1 MNDKFP
7 IILTSNILSE
17 EDFNS
22 LIEEHKDYILHYFQ
36 FNKLLEEKL
45 QIHLDEID
53 NLREENTDL
62 KNIVDLNEKQQG
74 THSMY
79 KGEFE
84 EKKKELI
91 LKEYFGTYFQ
101 IDGEKKMNCMDIRM
115 KHLDKG
121 YSIGIE
127 CKDKKIL
134 TKNDMDKFKSD
145 KLTNKFKGSV
155 FISVSCP
162 IKKKSEEKNSYKL
175 INDELYI
182 YSSDV
187 HYIIILLKIF
197 VSLTESERIEN
208 TEKLTDTVMNM
219 YQHWTAVKK
228 ACHKMDTSMVE
239 HLQDLGLKLTNGH
252 LYLVSKT
259 NCKKGKSPY
268 GIDIENDKKNEL
280 DNENNNR
287 QCL

>member
-7 IILTSNILSE
+7 IILRSNILSE

-36 FNKLLEEKL
+36 FNRLLEEKL
-45 QIHLDEID
+45 QTHLVEIET
-53 NLREENTDL
+53 LREENLDL

-91 LKEYFGTYFQ
+91 LKEYFGNDFQ

-115 KHLDKG
+115 NQLDKG
-121 YSIGIE
+121 YTIGIE
-127 CKDKKIL
+127 CKDKKTL
-134 TKNDMDKFKSD
+134 TKNDMEKFKCD

-197 VSLTESERIEN
+197 VTLTESERIEN
-208 TEKLTDTVMNM
+208 TEKLTDTIMNM

-239 HLQDLGLKLTNGH
+239 HLQDLGLQLTNGH

-259 NCKKGKSPY
+259 NCKKSKSPY
-268 GIDIENDKKNEL
+268 GVDTETLKKNDL
-280 DNENNNR
+280 DTEHR